1 MARTDNFKNF
11 ATDVADSIRSMTGK
25 TGKIPASQ
33 FDTEIKSIE
42 TKEDL
47 DEELNTYNTEV
58 TEQGV
63 SIDTIIN
70 LLEGKAVGGGG
81 ANDFSRLPEGYQE
94 IATITSTGTQYI
106 DTGVNA
112 SSSIKIEVGL
122 PSPNLLIYNGVLYG
136 GGIDWQ
142 NTYIQGEFDKDTTF
156 AFNNDFRVVTL
167 PTDST
172 DFILVQDSNKIYAN
186 DKLVHTFAAATF
198 STDYPIYLFTY
209 NRGGTTG
216 EFGSYTISYC
226 KVYDNGELVRD
237 FVPCYKKDN
246 NEAGLFDLVN
256 NTFHSNKGSD
266 SFVKGENITT
276 RLQTKDVT
284 ITSTD
289 SITILPDEGYNGM
302 SEVNIAIDI
311 PATIVDEKVYSTE
324 ERVIGKWVDNKP
336 LYRKTFI
343 VPFSVASG
351 VVTITRITH
360 KISNIQNIFVGNESY
375 YLDASG
381 NSYAMN
387 YCDVV
392 SSSAGKRIRTVPSYE
407 YVDMA
412 ITNGIFADGE
422 GNAYITLYYTKSTDT
437 ASNDDLGTI
446 NYSNDEQ
453 SVGTDEEGNVIYEK
467 VITAT
472 PSYSPNGGNKT
483 VDIAINVDNATHV
496 RLVDGFWYGQG
507 TTLTTTRAFY
517 PLNFINTLGD
527 LNRQFSKAAIINN
540 AIRFVAGDWIT
551 TGRRLQL
558 YAKIRYRKV
567 TN

>member
-63 SIDTIIN
+63 SINTIMS
-70 LLEGKAVGGGG
+70 LLEGKA
-81 ANDFSRLPEGYQE
+81 SSEGE
-94 IATITSTGTQYI
+94 TIVI
-106 DTGVNA
+106 
-112 SSSIKIEVGL
+112 
-122 PSPNLLIYNGVLYG
+122 
-136 GGIDWQ
+136 
-142 NTYIQGEFDKDTTF
+142 
-156 AFNNDFRVVTL
+156 
-167 PTDST
+167 DST
-172 DFILVQDSNKIYAN
+172 
-186 DKLVHTFAAATF
+186 
-198 STDYPIYLFTY
+198 
-209 NRGGTTG
+209 
-216 EFGSYTISYC
+216 
-226 KVYDNGELVRD
+226 
-237 FVPCYKKDN
+237 
-246 NEAGLFDLVN
+246 
-256 NTFHSNKGSD
+256 
-266 SFVKGENITT
+266 
-276 RLQTKDVT
+276 
-284 ITSTD
+284 
-289 SITILPDEGYNGM
+289 
-302 SEVNIAIDI
+302 
-311 PATIVDEKVYSTE
+311 VYSTE
-324 ERVIGKWVDNKP
+324 EKVVGKWVDNKP

-351 VVTITRITH
+351 VVTISRITH
-360 KISNIQNIFVGNESY
+360 NISSIQNIFVGNESY

-392 SSSAGKRIRTVPSYE
+392 SSSAGKRIRTVPSYT
-407 YVDMA
+407 YVDIS

-483 VDIAINVDNATHV
+483 VNIAINVDNATHV

-517 PLNFINTLGD
+517 PLNFINSLGNLD
-527 LNRQFSKAAIINN
+527 RQFSKAAIINN

-551 TGRRLQL
+551 TGSSLQF